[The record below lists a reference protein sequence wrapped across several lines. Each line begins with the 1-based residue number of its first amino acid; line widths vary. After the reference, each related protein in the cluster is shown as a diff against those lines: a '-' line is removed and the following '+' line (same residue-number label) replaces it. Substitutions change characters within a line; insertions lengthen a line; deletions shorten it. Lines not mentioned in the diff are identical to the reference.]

1 MTADEVLKMRGRSR
15 LDAVAPAQWVEE
27 GKSAVWHYADLS
39 VVLAHDGECYR
50 VREVVKDV

>member
-1 MTADEVLKMRGRSR
+1 MTADEVLKMR